1 MNKNTPLNNKNNE
14 ALEVDDDSKEAF
26 ACTSY
31 SIIQSEHA
39 VKYLTV
45 LCRHFSRKVK
55 AEWTDFQGI
64 VHFNVGITLM
74 KVSTHATE
82 LHFECKA
89 PNEEALEQQKAIIN
103 HHIALFARRES
114 ITLTWSAAPF

>member
-1 MNKNTPLNNKNNE
+1 MNIKNTFHNINIETTKVNHLP
-14 ALEVDDDSKEAF
+14 KEELLYIT
-26 ACTSY
+26 CSV
-31 SIIQSEHA
+31 IKSEHA

-55 AEWTDFQGI
+55 AEWTDFQG
-64 VHFNVGITLM
+64 VVYFDVGMTKM
-74 KVSTHATE
+74 TVNSQEDE

-89 PNEEALEQQKAIIN
+89 ASEHALEQQKAIIN

-114 ITLTWSAAPF
+114 IELLWS

>member
-1 MNKNTPLNNKNNE
+1 MNIK
-14 ALEVDDDSKEAF
+14 LETTEVNHLPKEELLYI
-26 ACTSY
+26 TY
-31 SIIQSEHA
+31 SVIKSEHA

-64 VHFNVGITLM
+64 VYFDVGMTKM
-74 KVSTHATE
+74 KVNSQGNE

-89 PNEEALEQQKAIIN
+89 VSENSLEKQKAIIN

-114 ITLTWSAAPF
+114 IELLWS